1 MKKWLIRILLI
12 IFIIGLVLS
21 VIYIIKNRIQDKKQ
35 NEIFEE
41 LENIVTEEKEEKS
54 EEQKEENINLEKLYE
69 LNNDFIGWLKINN
82 TNISY
87 PVMQTDCNRKDYYL
101 RKNFYKEYSQ
111 LGTPY
116 IAEYCNVQTGDN
128 VIVYGHHITDH
139 QVFGELE
146 KYKKKAF
153 YDNHKVINFNT
164 IYGNAD
170 YEIISVFKTVAHTG
184 FKYYEF
190 INSSSQDEFNTF
202 IKKSAQMTKQ
212 AVKTTIKAIQVAIKS
227 AISII
232 KAIILA
238 TKALISAIIAG
249 GWVAVVII
257 VVICLIAM
265 LCTSIFGIF
274 FSNEDEIGEK
284 NKNVTY

>member
-41 LENIVTEEKEEKS
+41 LENIVTEEKEE
-54 EEQKEENINLEKLYE
+54 NINLEKLYK

-87 PVMQTDCNRKDYYL
+87 PVMQTDSNRKDYYL

-116 IAEYCNVQTGDN
+116 IAEYCNVQTSDN
-128 VIVYGHHITDH
+128 VIIYGHHITDY

-190 INSSSQDEFNTF
+190 INSSSQDEFDTF
-202 IKKSAQMTKQ
+202 IKKCKELSFYEIKETANYGDKLLTLSTCEYSTKNGRL
-212 AVKTTIKAIQVAIKS
+212 VVVARKI
-227 AISII
+227 
-232 KAIILA
+232 
-238 TKALISAIIAG
+238 
-249 GWVAVVII
+249 
-257 VVICLIAM
+257 
-265 LCTSIFGIF
+265 TS
-274 FSNEDEIGEK
+274 ELEE
-284 NKNVTY
+284 